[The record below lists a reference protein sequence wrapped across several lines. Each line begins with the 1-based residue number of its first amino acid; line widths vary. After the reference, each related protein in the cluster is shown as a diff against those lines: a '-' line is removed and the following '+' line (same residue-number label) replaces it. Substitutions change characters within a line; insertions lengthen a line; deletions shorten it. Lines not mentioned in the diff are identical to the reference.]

1 MNDVLNAGSGQ
12 LAARSGQRS
21 AGVHAARALWRFV
34 RREPFACLFG
44 LVALLI
50 CLLAAFAPL
59 ATHYSPTAAVG
70 EALEKSSSKHLL
82 GTDDFGRDLFARV
95 LYGGRISL
103 TVGVIATAAG
113 VALSL
118 VLGVNSAYAGGAVDY
133 VLQRI
138 VDVVQAVPA
147 VVLLLAIL
155 VALGP
160 SIPTIVLAL
169 ALRGGIVG
177 SRVMRAATLSL
188 NHADFVTAARSL
200 GAGRLRIVLRHLMPN
215 LLPLALVIG
224 SVSLSANVIAEAS
237 ISYLGFGIK
246 PPNPSWGRMLADGR
260 TYMLSAPILVVI
272 PTVALA
278 LVVMGANLIGD
289 ALRDQLDPRL
299 RSR

>member
-1 MNDVLNAGSGQ
+1 VSEVLGAGSGE
-12 LAARSGQRS
+12 LETRSRERG
-21 AGVHAARALWRFV
+21 AGADAARAVWRFV

-44 LVALLI
+44 LLALFV
-50 CLLAAFAPL
+50 CLLSAFAPL
-59 ATHYSPTAAVG
+59 ATHYSATAAVG
-70 EALEKSSSKHLL
+70 EALEKSSSRHLL

-103 TVGVIATAAG
+103 AVGVIATVAG
-113 VALSL
+113 VAISL
-118 VLGVNSAYAGGAVDY
+118 ILGVNSAYAGGAVDY

-160 SIPTIVLAL
+160 SIPTIVFAL

-177 SRVMRAATLSL
+177 SRVMRAATLTL
-188 NHADFVTAARSL
+188 NDADFVTAARSL
-200 GAGRLRIVLRHLMPN
+200 GGGRARIVLRHLMPN
-215 LLPLALVIG
+215 LIPLALVIG

-272 PTVALA
+272 PTIALA
-278 LVVMGANLIGD
+278 LIVLGANLIGD